1 MAAERRWLAPSP
13 SSREAARMSPGRV
26 AARWAFSRALPLLW
40 IACGAHDGARP
51 PVPGRPARAKDAIVA
66 RPAAE
71 PREKSKPGD
80 EPLVLIRDRALLAAL
95 EARGLSFGDF
105 VLGPGSGVV
114 SNRALAASARYR
126 TVVETLTADIERLR
140 AGDPAAGVGVARF
153 SHRLFDHRWF
163 YDDAVRFELVAVAN
177 RADRAPFRPQ
187 SCGETRLVYRLSY
200 RRAVATGAQPG
211 TTPAVE
217 RVSSR
222 LPLTASLE
230 LPAAVSVEA
239 CAAFAERWQAPSGL
253 PAAALAEWLTGEHGP
268 LAPARLARALPAQRL
283 AVNLQGV
290 RWPSTVRPDLGG
302 HAEYVLRVFE
312 LDGAGGYVAAA
323 LENTPDGERLR
334 RDAPARAAL
343 LKWIREPNQLAAI
356 DAGTAVLPSE
366 FLARRALSV
375 TPRGLSRLSNRPFSA
390 LYSSREFEGLDLSEL
405 RFARSPAGLLRRLD
419 ALSCPGCHGARSVAG
434 FHLLGEDA
442 EDGLPANAL
451 ESGLSPHVAADL
463 SRRRAVVTA
472 LSAGGTPDFSQPFP
486 ERGDYDGY
494 GAHCGL
500 GSDPTF
506 VSWTC
511 APGLSCRA
519 YDGPAGDE
527 VGQCLPASPGAA
539 GDACET
545 GPLSAKADPRRDRV
559 QRVDRSQ
566 CNERAVCNGNAVG
579 FPGGMCA
586 ESCSALSPDAACGA
600 IAVLEPFNACLGRG
614 EPFARCLGAHVRP
627 AGLRACGSDRPCRD
641 DYVCAQGA
649 GSGVCIPPYFLFQ
662 LRVDG
667 HR

>member
-1 MAAERRWLAPSP
+1 
-13 SSREAARMSPGRV
+13 
-26 AARWAFSRALPLLW
+26 LLW
-40 IACGAHDGARP
+40 IACGAPDAAR
-51 PVPGRPARAKDAIVA
+51 VPASP
-66 RPAAE
+66 PAAPAQAAVGAPPAVQ
-71 PREKSKPGD
+71 PREKGKPRG
-80 EPLVLIRDRALLAAL
+80 EPLLLIRDRAVLAAL
-95 EARGLSFGDF
+95 EVGGLSFGDF
-105 VLGPGSGVV
+105 VLGPGTGVV
-114 SNRALAASARYR
+114 SNRALAASSRYR
-126 TVVETLTADIERLR
+126 TVVEILTADIERLGR
-140 AGDPAAGVGVARF
+140 GDPAAGVGVARF
-153 SHRLFDHRWF
+153 SHRLFDRRWF

-177 RADRAPFRPQ
+177 RADRAPFRAQ

-200 RRAVATGAQPG
+200 RRAAPSGAGP
-211 TTPAVE
+211 TANPAAE
-217 RVSSR
+217 SVSSR

-230 LPAAVSVEA
+230 LPAPIAAEA
-239 CAAFAERWQAPSGL
+239 CTAFAERWRAPSEL
-253 PAAALAEWLTGEHGP
+253 SPSALGEWLTGEQGP

-312 LDGAGGYVAAA
+312 LDEAGGYVAAT
-323 LENTPDGERLR
+323 LENTPDGERLQ
-334 RDAPARAAL
+334 RDASARAAL

-390 LYSSREFEGLDLSEL
+390 LYSSRDLQGLELSEL

-451 ESGLSPHVAADL
+451 ESGLSPHVTADL
-463 SRRRAVVTA
+463 SRRREIVTA
-472 LSAGGTPDFSQPFP
+472 LSAGSAPDFSQPFP

-500 GSDPTF
+500 GADPTF
-506 VSWTC
+506 AGWTC
-511 APGLSCRA
+511 APGLVCRVH
-519 YDGPAGDE
+519 DGPAGDE
-527 VGQCLPASPGAA
+527 VGQCLPASRGHA
-539 GDACET
+539 GDACEI
-545 GPLSAKADPRRDRV
+545 GPLSARVDPRRDRV
-559 QRVDRSQ
+559 QRVERSR
-566 CNERAVCNGNAVG
+566 CSERAVCNGNAVG

-600 IAVLEPFNACLGRG
+600 IAVLDPFNACLGRG
-614 EPFARCLGAHVRP
+614 EPFASCLAAHVRA
-627 AGLRACGSDRPCRD
+627 AGLRACSSERPCRD
-641 DYVCAQGA
+641 DYVCAKGA